1 MGKANVNI
9 VIAVDGSENALEA
22 VRYAAELASANS
34 EIRLHLLNVQAPL
47 PSAASS
53 FVSQDV
59 VRSFHQEEGEK
70 CLKSARAA
78 LDERKIPYEF
88 HVAVGNSAEAV
99 VAYSR
104 EKSCA
109 GIVMGTRGLSAL
121 PSLLLGSVATRVLH
135 LAEVPVTLI
144 PRKRLK

>member
-1 MGKANVNI
+1 MLTI
-9 VIAVDGSENALEA
+9 VIAVDGSQNALDA
-22 VRYAAELASANS
+22 VRHGAKLAAANS
-34 EIRLHLLNVQAPL
+34 DIRLHLLNAQPPL
-47 PSAASS
+47 PSAVSS

-70 CLKSARAA
+70 CLKPARAL
-78 LDERKIPYEF
+78 LDQQKIPYEF
-88 HVAVGNSAEAV
+88 HVAVGDTSEAI
-99 VAYSR
+99 VAYAK

-109 GIVMGTRGLSAL
+109 QILMGTRGLSSL

-144 PRKRLK
+144 PRKRRK

>member
-1 MGKANVNI
+1 MIDI
-9 VIAVDGSENALEA
+9 VIAVDGSENAVDA
-22 VRYAAELASANS
+22 VRYGAKLASANS
-34 EIRLHLLNVQAPL
+34 EIRLHLLNVQPPL

-53 FVSQDV
+53 FVTQDV

-70 CLKSARAA
+70 CLKSARAL
-78 LDERKIPYEF
+78 LDEQNIAYES
-88 HVAVGNSAEAV
+88 HVAVGNSAETI

-104 EKSCA
+104 EKGCA
-109 GIVMGTRGLSAL
+109 AIVMGTRGLSSL

-144 PRKRLK
+144 PRKRRK

>member
-1 MGKANVNI
+1 MLNI

-22 VRYAAELASANS
+22 VRHGARMAAANTS
-34 EIRLHLLNVQAPL
+34 IRLHLLNVQPPL

-59 VRSFHQEEGEK
+59 VRAFHQDEGEK
-70 CLKSARAA
+70 CLKPARAL
-78 LDERKIPYEF
+78 LDQQKIAYEC
-88 HVAVGNSAEAV
+88 HVAVGGAADAI
-99 VAYSR
+99 VAYA
-104 EKSCA
+104 EQKGCDH
-109 GIVMGTRGLSAL
+109 ILMGTRGLGTL

-144 PRKRLK
+144 PRKRRK

>member
-1 MGKANVNI
+1 MDI

-22 VRYAAELASANS
+22 VRYGAKLATANS
-34 EIRLHLLNVQAPL
+34 DIRLHLLNVQPPL

-53 FVSQDV
+53 FVTQDV
-59 VRSFHQEEGEK
+59 VRSFHQEEGDK
-70 CLKSARAA
+70 CLKPARAL
-78 LDERKIPYEF
+78 LDEMKLGYES
-88 HVAVGNSAEAV
+88 HVAVGNSAEAI

-104 EKSCA
+104 EKNCA
-109 GIVMGTRGLSAL
+109 SIVMGTRGLSAL

-144 PRKRLK
+144 PRKRRS

>member
-1 MGKANVNI
+1 MDI
-9 VIAVDGSENALEA
+9 VIAVDGSDNALEA
-22 VRYAAELASANS
+22 VRYGAKLASANA
-34 EIRLHLLNVQAPL
+34 EIRLHLLNVQPPL

-53 FVSQDV
+53 FVAQDV

-70 CLKSARAA
+70 CLKPARAL
-78 LDERKIPYEF
+78 LDEMKIGHEC
-88 HVAVGNSAEAV
+88 HIAVGNAAETI

-104 EKSCA
+104 EKNCA
-109 GIVMGTRGLSAL
+109 SIIMGTRGLSSL

-144 PRKRLK
+144 PRKRRK

>member
-1 MGKANVNI
+1 MLNI

-22 VRYAAELASANS
+22 VRHGAKLAAANS
-34 EIRLHLLNVQAPL
+34 NIRLHLLNVQPPL

-70 CLKSARAA
+70 CLKHARAL
-78 LDERKIPYEF
+78 LDQQKIGYEW
-88 HVAVGNSAEAV
+88 HVAVGSAAEAI
-99 VAYSR
+99 VAYAH
-104 EKSCA
+104 EK
-109 GIVMGTRGLSAL
+109 GRGHILMGTRGLSTL

-144 PRKRLK
+144 PRKRRK